1 MHFVTAATVT
11 LPGADLTQIL
21 QPTHTMN
28 CHMERI
34 YMVLHLVMPLTRFLP
49 NTCTTEVVLEKLVP
63 CLNSQRNES
72 LNGTI
77 GSKNP
82 KIRYYGDSESSDFRI
97 ACGVAQHNEGHE
109 YVSKTLTTLGIN
121 PGKQCEDYHKMLDR
135 KQVNDN
141 ARKST
146 TKFKLRRRT
155 LFTNKAH
162 KQTRK
167 ESQEATS
174 YQSNI
179 GLNLDP
185 NAQQHQGENLTILN
199 DIDLGECKTILK
211 DCEAPLLDPIVR
223 PEVQPHVY
231 DQQSYFYN
239 FLTWDTETTTIG
251 KSAEIVQISVVSK
264 DEQFCFSEYVTPKTA
279 ISPAASLVH
288 GLTTQ
293 VSNGVNV
300 LYKDGKE
307 VQSIPLQECLT
318 RLLNFIETTRDH
330 YNRETHKPVITDMV
344 GHNSA
349 LFDTPVL
356 LRSAGSS
363 FVDQVTSLDVVFAD
377 SLLLFKS
384 IRKSE
389 LPSSTIL
396 LPCKGNKLISL
407 YSHLFKEDFHA
418 HDAIEDVK
426 ALIKILFKS
435 SLEITTEQVIGHG
448 RVATAK
454 QAYDDKVFLDERH
467 ARAETYRRMCHPDG
481 RSVISDAIKQKLSVK
496 GIVYETLGQI
506 YRQFG
511 KAGLFAIIALPMS
524 TESDKKSRP
533 RITAYPRIQAAI
545 LEHFRSI
552 LCS

>member
-1 MHFVTAATVT
+1 MPENQQLNLNFEGVHC
-11 LPGADLTQIL
+11 LPTR
-21 QPTHTMN
+21 HTN
-28 CHMERI
+28 
-34 YMVLHLVMPLTRFLP
+34 
-49 NTCTTEVVLEKLVP
+49 
-63 CLNSQRNES
+63 
-72 LNGTI
+72 
-77 GSKNP
+77 
-82 KIRYYGDSESSDFRI
+82 
-97 ACGVAQHNEGHE
+97 
-109 YVSKTLTTLGIN
+109 
-121 PGKQCEDYHKMLDR
+121 
-135 KQVNDN
+135 
-141 ARKST
+141 
-146 TKFKLRRRT
+146 
-155 LFTNKAH
+155 

-167 ESQEATS
+167 ESQEAAS

-211 DCEAPLLDPIVR
+211 DCEALLLDPIVR

-231 DQQSYFYN
+231 DQQSYFYI
-239 FLTWDTETTTIG
+239 FLIWDTETTTIG

-279 ISPAASLVH
+279 ISSAASLVH

-330 YNRETHKPVITDMV
+330 YNRETHKPVITVMV

-356 LRSAGSS
+356 FRSAGSS
-363 FVDQVTSLDVVFAD
+363 FVDQLTSLDVIFAD

-407 YSHLFKEDFHA
+407 YSHLFKEVSTHTTLSMMSKPSSKFCSNFRLKLQPNKLLSMVDWRPPNKPTMTWYFSMKGTPELKRIGECVIRM
-418 HDAIEDVK
+418 DE
-426 ALIKILFKS
+426 ALFQMPLSKS
-435 SLEITTEQVIGHG
+435 SLSRESFT
-448 RVATAK
+448 
-454 QAYDDKVFLDERH
+454 
-467 ARAETYRRMCHPDG
+467 
-481 RSVISDAIKQKLSVK
+481 KLSDK
-496 GIVYETLGQI
+496 YTANLGKLDYLPLSL
-506 YRQFG
+506 YR
-511 KAGLFAIIALPMS
+511 
-524 TESDKKSRP
+524 
-533 RITAYPRIQAAI
+533 
-545 LEHFRSI
+545 
-552 LCS
+552 